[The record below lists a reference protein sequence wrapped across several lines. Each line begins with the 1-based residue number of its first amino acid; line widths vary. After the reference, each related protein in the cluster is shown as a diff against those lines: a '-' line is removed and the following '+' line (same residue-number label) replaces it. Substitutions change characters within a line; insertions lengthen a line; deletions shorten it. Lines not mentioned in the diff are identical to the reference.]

1 MKNWIKQKNN
11 TMCIPCLQI
20 LTYFV
25 RMLMEKRMP
34 SQHKEGSRN
43 EKREM
48 KETADPKSQGSG
60 YFWSGRGWVMIGER
74 GGGRAVFWFLL

>member
-1 MKNWIKQKNN
+1 
-11 TMCIPCLQI
+11 
-20 LTYFV
+20 
-25 RMLMEKRMP
+25 MP

-74 GGGRAVFWFLL
+74 GGGRAVFWFFALGNGCMGVHGKIPH